1 MAKEQKAKRA
11 VNQANPTAATVFVQK
26 DDSTKAAAVAVPAGA
41 HTFYVRAKG
50 SVTGGTTTNF
60 TPVLQV
66 HKLAGSA
73 DYVTAATAANNT
85 TFFTGGA
92 AAYNT
97 ASGPFVLEVL
107 CVSDPTNKVVAG
119 VGWGVNG
126 SAGTAVAAAAATPV
140 TTAQIATLD
149 PNQNTYGFSLTALFS
164 ASNAGNIAILDDLS
178 VEVLA
183 MWER

>member
-11 VNQANPTAATVFVQK
+11 TNLANPTAATVFTQK
-26 DDSTKAAAVAVPAGA
+26 DDSTKAAAVPVPAGA

-50 SVTGGTTTNF
+50 TVTGGTTTNF

-66 HKLAGSA
+66 HKLAGAA
-73 DYVTAATAANNT
+73 DFVTAATAGNNT

-92 AAYNT
+92 AAYNS

-107 CVSDPTNKVVAG
+107 CVADPTNKIVGG
-119 VGWGVNG
+119 VGWGING
-126 SAGTAVAAAAATPV
+126 SAGTAVAQAAATPV
-140 TTAQIATLD
+140 TTGQIATLD
-149 PNQNTYGFSLTALFS
+149 PNQNTYGFSVTGLFS
-164 ASNAGNIAILDDLS
+164 ASNGSNLAILDDLS